1 MSNQNYSNFFKKN
14 FLAFL
19 LNEKEFFEKNKKNYI
34 KDFYNLI
41 IKNSP
46 NIINLTKEL
55 IENFYNSLFI
65 SPFLKTGKFNDIKDF
80 ISFLNQNRI
89 ETNLIDKSFYLIANK
104 FIKNNF
110 KTSNLE
116 KLKTLSYLLD
126 FYSKYLKSNI
136 NIEIISK
143 EIPKE
148 ILEIFNKNK
157 KIYLF
162 SVYKSI
168 PISNPSTILSI
179 DNENKTVTIN
189 ATPYQIIATNFQKE
203 VYIVEP
209 TKSLTF
215 KAFAVK
221 SNYYKKTITLSEI
234 QKINRSA
241 LKRNY
246 LRVQPKEDITAKI
259 FYKDKTIEGTIFD
272 ISIKGISIL
281 APKID
286 LHINDNVIVEFE
298 INNNKFSFLS
308 ELKSLSE
315 FNDLYRY
322 HFYFEPTIQEEN
334 ELEKYIK
341 KREKEIVKE
350 LMFYMKKEFIELS

>member
-14 FLAFL
+14 FLGFL
-19 LNEKEFFEKNKKNYI
+19 LNEKKFFEKTQNDYI

-46 NIINLTKEL
+46 NTINLTKEL
-55 IENFYNSLFI
+55 VKNFYNSLFI
-65 SPFLKTGKFNDIKDF
+65 SPFLKTGKFNDIKNF
-80 ISFLNQNRI
+80 IFFLNQNRI
-89 ETNLIDKSFYLIANK
+89 EISLIDKSFYLIANK
-104 FIKNNF
+104 FIKYNF
-110 KTSNLE
+110 KNSNLE

-136 NIEIISK
+136 TTEIISK

-148 ILEIFNKNK
+148 ILEIFNENK

-179 DNENKTVTIN
+179 DTENKTITIS

-209 TKSLTF
+209 SKSLTF
-215 KAFAVK
+215 KAFAIK
-221 SNYYKKTITLSEI
+221 SNYYEKTITLSEI

-246 LRVQPKEDITAKI
+246 LRVQPKEEILAKI

-272 ISIKGISIL
+272 ISIKGVSIL
-281 APKID
+281 ATKTD
-286 LHINDNVIVEFE
+286 LQIKDNAIVEFE
-298 INNNKFSFLS
+298 INNTHFSFLS
-308 ELKSLSE
+308 ELKSVSE
-315 FNDLYRY
+315 FNNIYRY
-322 HFYFEPTIQEEN
+322 HFYFEPTLKEEN

-341 KREKEIVKE
+341 QREKEIVKE